1 VIVSDADAVNIGG
14 NFLWLDSDDAVSCL
28 VNADNIQLQNFKA
41 LEGQIVQLEL
51 LTGDLLHEE
60 LSDLGIGVLGRGEFS
75 ASLAPGEEH
84 LLVRGDG
91 RHIH

>member
-1 VIVSDADAVNIGG
+1 MLEIDTDAINIGG
-14 NFLWLDSDDAVSCL
+14 NFFGLNFDDAVSCL
-28 VNADNIQLQNFKA
+28 VGTDNVQLQNFKA

-51 LTGDLLHEE
+51 LAGDLLHEK

-84 LLVRGDG
+84 LLVRSDG